1 MDIDIRKTVTDA
13 AYITVGIGVLGFQ
26 QAQVRRREVSKAV
39 GSSVEELS
47 KSLGSSVEE
56 LSKSLGSSVD
66 EVSRAVGSSVDELRT
81 RIEPVL
87 EHIQCLPGQVRE
99 AAEAGRDRIGGF
111 VEARWPLSPPN

>member
-39 GSSVEELS
+39 
-47 KSLGSSVEE
+47 GSSVEE

-99 AAEAGRDRIGGF
+99 AAEAGRERIGDF
-111 VEARWPLSPPN
+111 VEARWPLSSPN

>member
-47 KSLGSSVEE
+47 KSLGSSV
-56 LSKSLGSSVD
+56 D
-66 EVSRAVGSSVDELRT
+66 EVSKAVGSSVDELRT

>member
-47 KSLGSSVEE
+47 RT
-56 LSKSLGSSVD
+56 LGSSVD

>member
-39 GSSVEELS
+39 
-47 KSLGSSVEE
+47 GSSVEE